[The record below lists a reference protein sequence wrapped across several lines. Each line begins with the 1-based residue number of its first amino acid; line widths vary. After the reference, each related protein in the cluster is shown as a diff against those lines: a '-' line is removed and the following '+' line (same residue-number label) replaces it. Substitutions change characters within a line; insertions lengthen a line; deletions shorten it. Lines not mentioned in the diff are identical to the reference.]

1 MINKF
6 KLMFIFL
13 IIVIFLVSC
22 KKDYSGYDIK
32 LEYSKIPFLN
42 DVLTEM
48 EEELDIIILKEYSHN
63 GFNQI
68 LYKKKATEE
77 NGSNAL
83 YSAIIVDGKIYDFG
97 EVDYK
102 LQQSSIDNDRYKAY
116 EVDINENMALYKIF
130 VGYGAASFADKYFWI
145 VDNRPYILTEI
156 YGSLD
161 YDLDGDGQVET
172 VSQTGTLSALSIYEW
187 ANDTLMCSYL
197 PDLIDNYYGG
207 HYNEAENEIRLVRLI
222 DGKVSEEER
231 YKYVDRTLHRVK

>member
-1 MINKF
+1 M
-6 KLMFIFL
+6 FL
-13 IIVIFLVSC
+13 IINVFLVSC
-22 KKDYSGYDIK
+22 GKDYSEHNIK

-42 DVLTEM
+42 
-48 EEELDIIILKEYSHN
+48 EELVEIKDESDVILLKEYSHG

-68 LYKKKATEE
+68 LYKKKVAEE

-83 YSAIIVDGKIYDFG
+83 FSAIIIDGKTYDFG
-97 EVDYK
+97 EVDYN

-116 EVDINENMALYKIF
+116 EVDINENMTLYKIF

-222 DGKVSEEER
+222 DGKVSVEER
-231 YKYVDRTLHRVK
+231 YKYVDRTLHRVR